1 MKPTLVLLPGFD
13 GSGRL
18 FSPICKE
25 LAENCSCIFCTSA
38 IHGGRRVNTVV
49 LSYPSDKVM
58 TYSDLCHYLKD
69 ELPDSPYVL
78 LGESFGGP
86 LAMMLSKYADE
97 NLKGIILCVSFVKNP
112 QVLLS
117 RLLRPFLK
125 PKHMQKETPA
135 WHIRTMLVN
144 GVSDAKL
151 IRNIQAATAGLS
163 RVVYF
168 YRLREIADVD
178 VSDILEKCELPILY
192 LRAKKDRLVYES
204 SMKLVEKIG
213 KNVTVESFDAPHMLL
228 QTQPNE
234 AANSINAFLRSV
246 MDV

>member
-13 GSGRL
+13 GTGRL
-18 FSPICKE
+18 FSPIHKE
-25 LAENCSCIFCTSA
+25 LSDS
-38 IHGGRRVNTVV
+38 VNTIV
-49 LSYPSDKVM
+49 LSYPSNKVM

-69 ELPDSPYVL
+69 ELPDLPYVI

-112 QVLLS
+112 QVFLS
-117 RLLRPFLK
+117 RLIRPFLK
-125 PKHMQKETPA
+125 PKHLQKEIPA
-135 WHIRTMLVN
+135 WHIRAMLVN

-151 IRNIQAATAGLS
+151 IRNIQTATAELT
-163 RVVYF
+163 REVYF
-168 YRLREIADVD
+168 YRLREIADMD
-178 VSDILEKCELPILY
+178 VTNILQKCELPILY
-192 LRAKKDRLVYES
+192 LRAKNDRLVYES

-228 QTQPNE
+228 QTQPE
-234 AANSINAFLRSV
+234 QAAQSIKQFLSLV
-246 MDV
+246 VKQEETLS